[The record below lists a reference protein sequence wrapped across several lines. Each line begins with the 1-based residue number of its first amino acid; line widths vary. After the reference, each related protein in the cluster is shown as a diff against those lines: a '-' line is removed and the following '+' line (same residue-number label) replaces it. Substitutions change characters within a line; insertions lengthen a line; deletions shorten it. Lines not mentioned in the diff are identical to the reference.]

1 MKDKKT
7 ILYSICILIFL
18 LLSIL
23 FWSIFWE
30 GYFAGRITLL
40 SSKDVGKHYYKTP
53 ESYIGLIE
61 GITEIDESHIEIDTV
76 LNRQILGNLVN
87 IALKGTQKNVLQFAV
102 DFKSKYPSTDYEL
115 VYLDTVINRVQVRLP
130 QEKRTIFKQ
139 DVKQKLNNYSL
150 LVWDEY
156 LFRNQYATNDPLLK
170 SNDKWYLDRIGIDGA
185 WKKTL
190 GSKDIVI
197 AVIDNGFDL
206 QHEELK
212 DKSIKPYNVITK
224 SNDVRANKQ
233 NHGTHVAA
241 TAVGNANNGSGLAGT
256 CPNCTLMPIKVED
269 ENGYMASSYIIDG
282 ILYAIKNKA
291 DVINLSLGFTRELTI
306 PELLQKQIISHMYKD
321 EEAFWEQLFSYA
333 EEQNVLCVIAA
344 GNSSILTG
352 VDPFTRSRKTIKV
365 GATDSFGN
373 LAEFTNFGEYTT
385 LFAPG
390 VAIKSAKPNN
400 QYEYLDGTSMATP
413 VVSGFVGLLK
423 STNSTNNEDI
433 RKLLLANTEKINSI
447 NHLKFNTL

>member
-1 MKDKKT
+1 MKKKKPIIYSLFI
-7 ILYSICILIFL
+7 ILFM

-30 GYFAGRITLL
+30 GYFAGRITLF

-61 GITEIDESHIEIDTV
+61 EVTEIDESHFEIDTL

-87 IALKGTQKNVLQFAV
+87 IALKGTQQNVLQFAV

-130 QEKRTIFKQ
+130 QDERNTFKQ
-139 DVKQKLNNYSL
+139 EVKQKLNNYSL
-150 LVWDEY
+150 LVWDEF
-156 LFRNQYATNDPLLK
+156 LFKNHYATNDPLLK
-170 SNDKWYLDRIGIDGA
+170 SNDKWYLDRIGIDEA

-212 DKSIKPYNVITK
+212 GKSIKPYNVINKK
-224 SNDVRANKQ
+224 SDVRPNEQ

-241 TAVGNANNGSGLAGT
+241 TAVGKANNGTGLAGT
-256 CPNCTLMPIKVED
+256 CPNCSLMPIKVED
-269 ENGYMASSYIIDG
+269 NNGYIASSYIIDG

-291 DVINLSLGFTRELTI
+291 DVINLSLGFTRELSI
-306 PELLQKQIISHMYKD
+306 PAFLQKQIIHFMYKD
-321 EEAFWEQLFSYA
+321 EEAFWEQLFNYA
-333 EEQNVLCVIAA
+333 EEQNVLCIIAA

-352 VDPFTRSRKTIKV
+352 VDPFTRSSKTIKV

-373 LAEFTNFGEYTT
+373 LAEFTNFGKYTT

-400 QYEYLDGTSMATP
+400 QYEYLDGTSMAAP
-413 VVSGFVGLLK
+413 VVAGFVGLLK
-423 STNSTNNEDI
+423 STQQSSNEEI
-433 RKLLLANTEKINSI
+433 RKLLLANTEKINSN